1 MWTLQAS
8 RTVLQQERKCTRF
21 PSICK
26 FYCLQKNVNF
36 RVGPSGASGY
46 NSAKDAGQL
55 DWQKGFLE
63 HHLRQLRFRTPHI
76 CSMPSPTTWVVC
88 LRFVDG
94 RREKEQKSIARGT
107 HSPGRPERRGRRG
120 RIRRAFQGINLH
132 GSNNK
137 RVAPRSP
144 ILV

>member
-1 MWTLQAS
+1 MAKRLPGTSLKATEVS
-8 RTVLQQERKCTRF
+8 Y
-21 PSICK
+21 PSHMQYAIANDMGG
-26 FYCLQKNVNF
+26 L
-36 RVGPSGASGY
+36 PA
-46 NSAKDAGQL
+46 
-55 DWQKGFLE
+55 
-63 HHLRQLRFRTPHI
+63 LRR
-76 CSMPSPTTWVVC
+76 WG
-88 LRFVDG
+88 G

-120 RIRRAFQGINLH
+120 RRAFQGINLH